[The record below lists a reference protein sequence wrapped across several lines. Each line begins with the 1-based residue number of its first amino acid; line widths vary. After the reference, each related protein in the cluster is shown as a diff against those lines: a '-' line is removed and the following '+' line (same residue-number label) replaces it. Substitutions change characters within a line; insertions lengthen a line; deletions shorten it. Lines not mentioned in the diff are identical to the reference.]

1 MAATHENS
9 QAPSGRN
16 PAVHMWQNNM
26 CITYT
31 TVFRRFEDF
40 FRANGCAICD
50 TAEEADILVV
60 GACAGFLPQIHEWM
74 EKMRQ
79 LTSLGKPIVVY
90 GCLPRVAPQRFA
102 EVADDV
108 ALHILPEEPEK
119 IARVVPNACVPWE
132 AVPDPCGFRRE
143 DYRTYDP
150 GKAYLIIQY
159 GCQAE
164 CVYCP
169 HKIGMG
175 PHFSRP
181 LGEVVALARSAVTN
195 GAHTL
200 FLEGMDSGSW
210 GSDLLPP
217 RTYVDLLRALLA
229 IPGDFQIHISQFG
242 ANWLLRY
249 GDRLMEPFLDQ
260 RVTDIKI
267 PIQSTS
273 PRLLKLMG
281 RDPRVEQAAPFLKAL
296 RDRKHYLNLRTDLI
310 IGFPTETE
318 AELHRTLEFSA
329 EHFDEIACYGFELHP
344 CAPIARMD
352 LPFFGHDLIE
362 RRVGRA
368 MTFLHLKPGIITHRG
383 GQVPHTLL
391 EREHLRARLRR
402 DRAPASSGHPATR
415 PGRVPQAPPI
425 KQEHPLTSVGRP
437 LPRG

>member
-1 MAATHENS
+1 MAATHENPR
-9 QAPSGRN
+9 APAGRN

-40 FRANGCAICD
+40 FRANGCAIRP
-50 TAEEADILVV
+50 TAEEADVLVV
-60 GACAGFLPQIHEWM
+60 GACAGFLPQIDEWM

-79 LTSLGKPIVVY
+79 LTSLAKPIVVY
-90 GCLPRVAPQRFA
+90 GCLPRIAPQRFA
-102 EVADDV
+102 EVAGGV
-108 ALHILPEEPEK
+108 SLHIPPEQPEG
-119 IARVVPNACVPWE
+119 IARLVPDLRVPWE
-132 AVPDPCGFRRE
+132 AVADPCGFRRE
-143 DYRTYDP
+143 DYRSYDP

-159 GCQAE
+159 GCEAD

-181 LGEVVALARSAVTN
+181 LSEVAALARSAVAD

-210 GSDLLPP
+210 GTDLVPP
-217 RTYVDLLRALLA
+217 QTYVELLRALLG

-249 GDRLMEPFLDQ
+249 GQGLLETFAHP
-260 RVTDIKI
+260 RVTDIKV
-267 PIQSTS
+267 PIQSMS

-281 RDPRVEQAAPFLKAL
+281 RDPRVEQIGGLLKAL
-296 RDRKHYLNLRTDLI
+296 RGRKEDLNLRTDLI

-318 AELHRTLEFSA
+318 AELQRTLEFAS

-344 CAPIARMD
+344 SAPIARMD
-352 LPFFGHDLIE
+352 LALFDDELIE
-362 RRVGRA
+362 RRVERA
-368 MTFLHLKPGIITHRG
+368 LTFLNLKGGIITHRG
-383 GQVPHTLL
+383 GQVPDTLL
-391 EREHLRARLRR
+391 ERERLIARRGRLRASSSRRRLQR
-402 DRAPASSGHPATR
+402 T
-415 PGRVPQAPPI
+415 PQARPI
-425 KQEHPLTSVGRP
+425 KRPAPLSTHQR
-437 LPRG
+437 